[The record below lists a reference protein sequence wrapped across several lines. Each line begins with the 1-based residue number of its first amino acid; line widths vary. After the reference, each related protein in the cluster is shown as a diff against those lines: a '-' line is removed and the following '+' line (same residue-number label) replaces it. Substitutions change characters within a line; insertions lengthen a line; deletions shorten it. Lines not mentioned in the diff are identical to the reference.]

1 MYHVCMDCLV
11 GSVLNKGINSYLGEV
26 IDVLESTLEIVVGI
40 SEMVIKATD
49 LRFSPA
55 MQVRSFTRRLVY
67 KRTEGEETKN

>member
-26 IDVLESTLEIVVGI
+26 IDVLESTLEIVVAI

-49 LRFSPA
+49 LRFSPE
-55 MQVRSFTRRLVY
+55 MQVRSFARRLVY